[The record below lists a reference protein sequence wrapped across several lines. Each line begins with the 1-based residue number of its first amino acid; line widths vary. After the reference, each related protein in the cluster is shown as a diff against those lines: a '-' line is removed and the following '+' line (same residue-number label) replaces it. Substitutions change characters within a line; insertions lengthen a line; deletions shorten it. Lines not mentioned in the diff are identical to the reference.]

1 MDYVK
6 SFRRSTFKL
15 GHNAQFDKIWA
26 WTYFRCRHVFVFW
39 KSIRSGVSYVSMT
52 YKKANNKYLKFYD
65 PKQESKQIIYL
76 DTNMLYGYP
85 MSKFPPTS
93 RFK

>member
-1 MDYVK
+1 
-6 SFRRSTFKL
+6 
-15 GHNAQFDKIWA
+15 
-26 WTYFRCRHVFVFW
+26 
-39 KSIRSGVSYVSMT
+39 MT

-93 RFK
+93 TFK